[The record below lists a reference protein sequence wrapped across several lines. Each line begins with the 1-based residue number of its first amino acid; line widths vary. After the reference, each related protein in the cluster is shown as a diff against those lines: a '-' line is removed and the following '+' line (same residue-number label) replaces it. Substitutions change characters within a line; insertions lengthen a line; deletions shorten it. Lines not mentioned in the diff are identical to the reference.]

1 MSGPVNSKGPHEH
14 PDRQSTRVLVQG
26 ITGSQSRFDVRYCLD
41 YGTNIVG
48 GVTPGRGG
56 ETVEG
61 VPVFNT
67 VAAAMAAVQ
76 PNATAIY
83 VPARG
88 VKDAVQEAV
97 DAGIKIILA
106 TSENVPRHELLS
118 PLRRLGRQEPSW
130 LASTATG

>member
-1 MSGPVNSKGPHEH
+1 MSILI
-14 PDRQSTRVLVQG
+14 DQSTRVLVQG

-106 TSENVPRHELLS
+106 TSENVPRHD
-118 PLRRLGRQEPSW
+118 
-130 LASTATG
+130 A